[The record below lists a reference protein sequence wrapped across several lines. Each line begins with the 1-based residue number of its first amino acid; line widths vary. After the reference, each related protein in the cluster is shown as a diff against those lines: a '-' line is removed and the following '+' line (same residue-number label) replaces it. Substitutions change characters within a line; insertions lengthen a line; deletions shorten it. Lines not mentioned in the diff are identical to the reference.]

1 MTTLNPSTVIGLFLL
16 YMAFLFIIAL
26 WVERHNSLKGK
37 DFTNNPIV
45 YALSLAVYCTS
56 WTYYGSVGSAATSGL
71 LFLAIYIGPTLAIVL
86 WWTILRKLVRIK
98 SKHRITSIA
107 DFISARYN
115 RSRFLAAMVTVAA
128 IFGTMPYIA
137 LQLKAVMTTFAI
149 VSPPSGSSSWIQDHV
164 GYIVV
169 LLMIA
174 FTIVLGVR
182 RIDPTERHQGMIA
195 AVAVESLVKLLAFL
209 AAGIF
214 VTYFM
219 YDGFGDIMKRVTEST
234 YRQHMSFAGNTGTTY
249 VLWTSYLV
257 MGMAAIMFLPRQF
270 HVAVVENSSERNIF
284 SAIWLFP
291 LYMLLINIFV
301 IPIAMGGLLRLPLP
315 QADTFVLRL
324 PMESGHSIL
333 TLFVFIGG
341 FSAATSMI
349 MISSMTMATMITN
362 HLVLPAIEWVK
373 ALGFL
378 KRHILQCRWAAVALF
393 ILMGYSFERLIGESY
408 MLVNIGI
415 ISFAAALQFAPP
427 ILIGIFWKGANRTG
441 AILGMGAGFSVW
453 LYTMLLPSVAKSGWI
468 SQTLLDEGP
477 LGIGLLRPEGLFGL
491 TQLDPVTHTVFW
503 SMFFNI
509 SLMTFGSLYT
519 KTGREERDLAESF
532 VNALE
537 TTEKLTIDSSGQPT
551 IELIPK
557 KKRIIKLLNQYF
569 DTTEAEVILER
580 CITALNI
587 KDKDQISITELA
599 QLTGEIERSLAGS
612 FGAASAH
619 RIVAQSKI
627 VTPSETAVLKETYG
641 EILAKMRLTPD
652 EFRQKI
658 DYYQERERLLKQHAE
673 TSKEQIAER
682 DRQIAERTR
691 VEAALRKSEEKLKNI
706 NTELDQGLSI
716 VFDALKEISSG
727 NPDVKIPEE
736 STLEVISK
744 LKEMVNTTAEN
755 LGEIVDL
762 SHDFAI
768 GLAEHFDVLHRV
780 SRGKLDA
787 RVRGSSQV
795 DLLESLKK
803 VTNQMIDSVSTEI
816 AERKKAE
823 EEVTESEARLKNIL
837 DSIQTGIVIIDEE
850 TRQIVD
856 ANPAALKMMETSK
869 EQVIGNRCHKFMCDA
884 DDHQCPVCDL
894 GQHVDNSQREL
905 LAIEGKRVPILKTVI
920 SVNLDGRR
928 HLLESFINMTE
939 LKKAEEEKGKLE
951 DHLKRAEKMEAIGTL
966 AGGVAHDLNNILS
979 GIVSYPELLLL
990 DLPEESPLRSPL
1002 LTIQNS
1008 GKKAAAIV
1016 QDLLTMARRGVA
1028 VTEVSNINKI
1038 VNDYLQSP
1046 EYIRLQSFHQNVEFA
1061 TRLEAD
1067 LLNILGSPVHL
1078 SKTIMNLVSNAA
1090 EALPDGGKVVIS
1102 ARNQYIDKPIRG
1114 YDKVNE
1120 GDYVVL
1126 SVSDT
1131 GTGIAAEDM
1140 EKIFEPFYT
1149 KKVMGRSG
1157 TGLGMAVVWGTV
1169 KDHNGYIDIE
1179 STEGKGTTF
1188 ILYFPVTRKEA
1199 QKDESV
1205 KTIKEYM
1212 GNRERILVVD
1222 DVEEQRDLAYMLL
1235 TKLGYT
1241 VNIVSSGEKAVK
1253 YMQENSVDL
1262 LVLDMIMDPGID
1274 GLDTYKQIIE
1284 LHPGQRAIIASGF
1297 SETDRVKEVQRLG
1310 AGQYVRKPYTIEKI
1324 GLAVKAELK
1333 H

>member
-1 MTTLNPSTVIGLFLL
+1 
-16 YMAFLFIIAL
+16 MAFLFIIAL
-26 WVERHNSLKGK
+26 WVERQNSLKGK
-37 DFTNNPIV
+37 NLTNNPIV
-45 YALSLAVYCTS
+45 YSLSLAVYCTS
-56 WTYYGSVGSAATSGL
+56 WTYYGSVGKAATSGL
-71 LFLAIYIGPTLAIVL
+71 LFLAIYVGPTLAIVL

-115 RSRFLAAMVTVAA
+115 RSQLLASMVTVAA
-128 IFGTMPYIA
+128 ILGTMPYIA

-149 VSPPSGSSSWIQDHV
+149 VSPQSGASSWTQDHV

-169 LLMIA
+169 LLMIV
-174 FTIVLGVR
+174 FTIVFGVR

-219 YDGFGDIMKRVTEST
+219 YDGFGDIMKRITESAHS
-234 YRQHMSFAGNTGTTY
+234 QHMSFAGNTGTTY
-249 VLWTSYLV
+249 VMWTSYLV

-270 HVAVVENSSERNIF
+270 HVAVVENSSERNIL

-301 IPIAMGGLLRLPLP
+301 IPIAMGGLLRLPAS

-324 PMESGHSIL
+324 PMESGHPVL

-349 MISSMTMATMITN
+349 MISSMTIATMITN
-362 HLVLPAIEWVK
+362 HLVLPAVEWIK
-373 ALGFL
+373 AFGFL
-378 KRHILQCRWAAVALF
+378 KRHILQCRWVAVTLF
-393 ILMGYSFERLIGESY
+393 ILMGYSFERLVGESY

-415 ISFAAALQFAPP
+415 MSFAAALQFAPP

-441 AILGMGAGFSVW
+441 AILGMGAGFAVW
-453 LYTMLLPSVAKSGWI
+453 FYTMLLPSLAKSGWI
-468 SQTLLDEGP
+468 AQSFLNEDP
-477 LGIGLLRPEGLFGL
+477 LGLVIFRPEGLFGL

-509 SLMTFGSLYT
+509 SLLTLGSLYT
-519 KTGREERDLAESF
+519 KTSHEERKLAESF

-537 TTEKLTIDSSGQPT
+537 TTETFTPAPSQHPT
-551 IELIPK
+551 IELVPK
-557 KKRIIKLLNQYF
+557 KERIIELLSQYF
-569 DTTEAEVILER
+569 PAVEAENILGR
-580 CITALNI
+580 CAITLGI
-587 KDKDQISITELA
+587 KDKVQISITELA
-599 QLTGEIERSLAGS
+599 QLIGEIEKSLAGS

-619 RIVAQSKI
+619 RIVAQGKI
-627 VTPSETAVLKETYG
+627 ITSSETDALKETYG

-652 EFRQKI
+652 ELRQKI
-658 DYYQERERLLKQHAE
+658 DYYKERERLLKQHA
-673 TSKEQIAER
+673 KESAEKIAER
-682 DRQIAERTR
+682 EKEITERKR
-691 VEAALRKSEEKLKNI
+691 VEAALRESDEKLRNI
-706 NTELDQGLSI
+706 NTALDRGLSD

-727 NPDVKIPEE
+727 NPDVKISEE

-744 LKEMVNTTAEN
+744 LKQMVNTTAEN

-762 SHDFAI
+762 SHEFAI
-768 GLAEHFDVLHRV
+768 GLAEHFDVLLRV
-780 SRGKLDA
+780 STGKLDA
-787 RVRGSSQV
+787 RVLGTSQV
-795 DLLESLKK
+795 DLLESLKR

-816 AERKKAE
+816 AERKRAE
-823 EEVTESEARLKNIL
+823 KEVMESEARLKNIL
-837 DSIQTGIVIIDEE
+837 DSIQTGIVIIDAE
-850 TRQIVD
+850 TREIMD
-856 ANPAALKMMETSK
+856 ANPAAIKMMDASK
-869 EQVIGNRCHKFMCDA
+869 KEIIGNKCHNLMCVA
-884 DDHQCPVCDL
+884 DRNRCPVLDL
-894 GQHVDNSQREL
+894 EQCVDNSQREL
-905 LAIEGKRVPILKTVI
+905 LTIAGKRVPILKTVI
-920 SVNLDGRR
+920 SISLDGHRC
-928 HLLESFINMTE
+928 LLESFIDITE
-939 LKKAEEEKGKLE
+939 LREAEEEKRKLE

-979 GIVSYPELLLL
+979 GLVSYPELLLL
-990 DLPEESPLRSPL
+990 DLPEDSPLRNPL

-1016 QDLLTMARRGVA
+1016 QDLLTLARRGVA
-1028 VTEVSNINKI
+1028 VTEVSNIKTI
-1038 VNDYLQSP
+1038 VKDYLQSP
-1046 EYIRLQSFHQNVEFA
+1046 EYYRLQSFHQNVEVE
-1061 TRLEAD
+1061 TRLETD
-1067 LLNILGSPVHL
+1067 LLNILGSPVHI

-1102 ARNQYIDKPIRG
+1102 AQNQYIDKPIRG

-1120 GDYVVL
+1120 GDYIVL

-1131 GTGIAAEDM
+1131 GIGIVAEDM
-1140 EKIFEPFYT
+1140 ERIFEPFYT

-1179 STEGKGTTF
+1179 STKGKGTTF
-1188 ILYFPVTRKEA
+1188 ALYFPVTRKEA
-1199 QKDESV
+1199 QKDESA
-1205 KTIKEYM
+1205 KSIEDYM

-1222 DVEEQRDLAYMLL
+1222 DVEEQRGLASVLL

-1241 VNIVSSGEKAVK
+1241 VNIVSSGEEAVK
-1253 YMQENSVDL
+1253 FMQENSADL

-1274 GLDTYKQIIE
+1274 GLDTYKKIIE
-1284 LHPGQRAIIASGF
+1284 LHPGQKAIIASGF

-1310 AGQYVRKPYTIEKI
+1310 AGQYVKKPYTIEKI
-1324 GLAVKAELK
+1324 GSAIKAELVSI
-1333 H
+1333 HE